1 MHGPF
6 NISMKFVD
14 DEEEVSVPFH
24 DINVRGW
31 PTVEIKVLRA
41 PYNDEEIDVFQQKF
55 LQVLALAEKGTDRI
69 PATKVFLLFNMD
81 GIVQASMAQK
91 MRARTFI
98 QQVRTAAETSIHATA
113 LVVTNSL
120 ARMVLMAVM
129 MLQPLVS
136 LNKIFEHNE
145 DALAW
150 LDANKERVKR
160 GLQPSADP
168 LREKA

>member
-1 MHGPF
+1 M
-6 NISMKFVD
+6 D
-14 DEEEVSVPFH
+14 DEEVVIPFH

-41 PYNDEEIDVFQQKF
+41 PYNDEEIDIFQKKF
-55 LQVLALAEKGTDRI
+55 LDVLTLAEKGTERI
-69 PATKVFLLFNMD
+69 PATRVFLLFNMD
-81 GIVQASMAQK
+81 GIVQATLGQK

-136 LNKIFEHNE
+136 VNKVFERNE

-150 LDANKERVKR
+150 LDANKARVR
-160 GLQPSADP
+160 AGQAAVVDP
-168 LREKA
+168 IPGK